1 MMVMLRT
8 WVVVCGLTVLESFTW
23 TVNFTVPVGPVAVPV
38 IAPDVAFK
46 VKPVGKLPTVTE

>member
-1 MMVMLRT
+1 MVMLRT